1 VLDYDHGRGLVNTDP
16 VNGQPKVNVPKN
28 ESDNSKKERVQLW
41 MREKSLNFRKLNMM
55 VVNHCII
62 SDKIN
67 KLMNN
72 FTLEYP
78 KAQSDLVKIVDLFK
92 VGTVFTHDQTI
103 WTVRS
108 IYKDIYTPLTDFSVE
123 EIKWLRKNRG
133 PGSLDLSET
142 IISKFQ
148 TMEGQKNST
157 RSLYKFIEFSQ
168 SEVKSLEKS
177 LIHQAKYLPG
187 ANHEGQKGIH
197 YN

>member
-67 KLMNN
+67 KLMNI

-142 IISKFQ
+142 IISKF
-148 TMEGQKNST
+148 
-157 RSLYKFIEFSQ
+157 
-168 SEVKSLEKS
+168 
-177 LIHQAKYLPG
+177 
-187 ANHEGQKGIH
+187 
-197 YN
+197 

>member
-1 VLDYDHGRGLVNTDP
+1 M
-16 VNGQPKVNVPKN
+16 
-28 ESDNSKKERVQLW
+28 W

-67 KLMNN
+67 KLMDN

-78 KAQSDLVKIVDLFK
+78 KAQSDLVKIVDLLK

-108 IYKDIYTPLTDFSVE
+108 IYKDLYTPLTDFSVE
-123 EIKWLRKNRG
+123 EIKWLRKNAG

-142 IISKFQ
+142 ILSKFQ
-148 TMEGQKNST
+148 RLDGHKNFT
-157 RSLYKFIEFSQ
+157 KSLYKFIEFSQ

-177 LIHQAKYLPG
+177 LMHQAKYLTG
-187 ANHEGQKGIH
+187 ANHEGVKKMHHG
-197 YN
+197 